1 MKKIVKIQF
10 FILLIGAVFAIT
22 NFANILFAWL
32 NNKDCTEG
40 CLPPAELTNPFL
52 TPEFYSALFLVLA
65 LILNFIILVG
75 TKTKPPK
82 AEGKDKKASEEKI
95 DEPGPDIPKATF

>member
-10 FILLIGAVFAIT
+10 FILLIGSVFAIT
-22 NFANILFAWL
+22 NFVNILFAWL

-75 TKTKPPK
+75 TKAKPSKPK
-82 AEGKDKKASEEKI
+82 EMDKDRTEEKVS
-95 DEPGPDIPKATF
+95 EPDIKIPPSI